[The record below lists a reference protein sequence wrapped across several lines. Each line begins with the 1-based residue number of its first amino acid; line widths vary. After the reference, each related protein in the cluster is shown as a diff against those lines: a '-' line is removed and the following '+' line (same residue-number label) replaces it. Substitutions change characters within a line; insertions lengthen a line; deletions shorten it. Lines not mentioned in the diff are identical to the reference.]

1 MDVYD
6 RGLLRLVLHPRR
18 TQDRTLFAST
28 LRFFVPYFP
37 RHFLMCDMNGKLNC
51 GCRNSAL
58 CAKFNTAS
66 NIIFRII

>member
-37 RHFLMCDMNGKLNC
+37 KQTSVIQANTLAELSQDALYLFLIQVE
-51 GCRNSAL
+51 SE
-58 CAKFNTAS
+58 
-66 NIIFRII
+66 